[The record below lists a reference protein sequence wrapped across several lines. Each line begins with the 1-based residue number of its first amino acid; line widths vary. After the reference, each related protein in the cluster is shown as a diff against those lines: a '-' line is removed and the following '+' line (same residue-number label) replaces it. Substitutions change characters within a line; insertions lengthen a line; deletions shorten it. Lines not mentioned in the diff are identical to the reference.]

1 TAPPPH
7 DQSDRVGHRTVQARP
22 GAPRREEP
30 RPRIPG
36 PRTRSMRAGRGANA
50 GDQGVPPSGS
60 WGSAQHRSGHA
71 TEHESWQQDSL
82 PLSL

>member
-30 RPRIPG
+30 RPHIPG

-50 GDQGVPPSGS
+50 GDQC
-60 WGSAQHRSGHA
+60 AQHRSGHA